1 MANPGRPDNSMDAA
15 TGVPARSS
23 VRQRLLRGLGATALG
38 PVVTMFVQV
47 VSVPVFLHFW
57 GTRLYGEWLIL
68 SALPAYLA
76 LSDLGFGSVAG
87 NDMTMRVA
95 AGDRKGALVSFQ
107 STWVLVT
114 SLSMLF
120 AVIVVG
126 AALALPLRNWLNITL
141 MSPRDVRVTLI
152 LLSLYSL
159 VALQGSIISAGF
171 RCDGRYAT
179 GVLLMSLFR
188 IAEVL
193 AATTAVFLH
202 ARPVHVAALNLGM
215 RTISILVPAA
225 VMLSV
230 TPWVRYGV
238 KHATSSSVRE
248 LLRPAFAYMAF
259 PAGNALSIQGMLL
272 AIGIVLGPIAVATFS
287 TMRTLTRFVLQ
298 VMDSIKNS
306 VWPELSAAYG
316 AQDWRLARKLHRHAC
331 QASLWLAALSLAGL
345 FVFGPRVYAIWTHG
359 RVTMDPTTFHLLLL
373 VMLASSFWNTSSV
386 VALAT
391 NRHQRVAAVYICATA
406 ASVGLAVVL
415 TRSFQL
421 PGAAVSLLVVDLATG
436 WFVIRESLGLLQ
448 DSFGGFIRAIANFP
462 SFAAVRY

>member
-1 MANPGRPDNSMDAA
+1 VAETKTQSL
-15 TGVPARSS
+15 ARSS

-76 LSDLGFGSVAG
+76 LSDLGFGTVAG
-87 NDMTMRVA
+87 NHMTMRVA
-95 AGDRKGALVSFQ
+95 AGDRPGALVSFQ

-120 AVIVVG
+120 AVIIVS
-126 AALALPLRNWLNITL
+126 AALVLPLRNWLNITL
-141 MSPRDVRVTLI
+141 MSPRDVRAVLI
-152 LLSLYSL
+152 LLSLYTL
-159 VALQGSIISAGF
+159 VALQGSIVLAGF

-179 GVLLMSLFR
+179 AVLLINLFR
-188 IAEVL
+188 VIEVL
-193 AATTAVFLH
+193 VATAAVFLH
-202 ARPVHVAALNLGM
+202 ARPVHIAALNLGV
-215 RTISILVPAA
+215 RTLSILVPAA
-225 VMLSV
+225 VMLSM
-230 TPWVRYGV
+230 TPWIRYGV

-248 LLRPAFAYMAF
+248 LLRPAFAFMAF
-259 PAGNALSIQGMLL
+259 PAGNALSIQGMVL
-272 AIGIVLGPIAVATFS
+272 AVGIVLGPIAVATFS

-331 QASLWLAALSLAGL
+331 QASLWLAALSLTGL
-345 FVFGPRVYAIWTHG
+345 FVFGPRIYAVWTHG

-391 NRHQRVAAVYICATA
+391 NRHQRLAAVYICATA

-421 PGAAVSLLVVDLATG
+421 PGAAVSLLVVDFATG

-448 DSFGGFIRAIANFP
+448 DSFGGFARAVVNLP
-462 SFAAVRY
+462 NLAALRP